1 MMWRDFLLY
10 TSSPLYLK
18 VYEKN
23 QDLKSIGE
31 GDFSF
36 STCPLLTRLRLETAL
51 LRVSLDILADGSGG
65 SSAGQTSAC
74 DSENYLAIKSLYKYK
89 AVSHLHTFQN
99 VLLQIIRN
107 QSPWP
112 VKLVRRL
119 GVFSEDSSLAHPPI
133 PVILLSHDCDIEQPL
148 QFLRTQLFFFRV
160 PLRSDKLI
168 STFSRVCPWFYLFV
182 SNGLDLASKLKN

>member
-1 MMWRDFLLY
+1 MRKIKTWSQSVKVILVLVPAPCWPGWGWRQHCCAWAS
-10 TSSPLYLK
+10 T
-18 VYEKN
+18 
-23 QDLKSIGE
+23 
-31 GDFSF
+31 FSQMVAAA
-36 STCPLLTRLRLETAL
+36 PLLVKRLLVTLKIIWRS
-51 LRVSLDILADGSGG
+51 RVCIL
-65 SSAGQTSAC
+65 
-74 DSENYLAIKSLYKYK
+74 YK

-168 STFSRVCPWFYLFV
+168 STFSRVCPWFCLFV
-182 SNGLDLASKLKN
+182 SNGLASKSKNKVAFTLFSLPFPDLLYL